1 MFNIKWGIIAGA
13 AALLLSLTLGIFNG
27 VNFIFALLRAGIFTA
42 VFFSL
47 GLGCS
52 FLVKNYF
59 PEFLLSEPGDAASE
73 SRSGKSPG
81 SRVNITLGGGALP
94 EMYSHTDSSDDVG
107 DIAKLV
113 FGESEPDTAP
123 VPDALYAMD
132 QTAKDAYTNR
142 SDVASAE
149 FNQDNSGVGS
159 DGVEVPESVSDK
171 PALAA
176 SAGDELG
183 SLPDLDAMSKAFLI
197 DADEDAPAE
206 PEALESSK
214 FERPKPGRSSGGGKT
229 RQFEDD
235 FNPKELASGI
245 RTVLEKDKRG

>member
-1 MFNIKWGIIAGA
+1 LFNIKWGIIAGA

-27 VNFIFALLRAGIFTA
+27 VNFIFVLLRAGIFTA

-59 PEFLLSEPGDAASE
+59 PELLLGDAATG

-123 VPDALYAMD
+123 APDALYAMD

-149 FNQDNSGVGS
+149 FNQDNSGAGS
-159 DGVEVPESVSDK
+159 DGVEVPESAPDK
-171 PALAA
+171 PAPAA
-176 SAGDELG
+176 STGDELG

-235 FNPKELASGI
+235 FSPKELASGI